1 MFSVDFFQLDDG
13 TKPVAEFIKSL
24 DVKLR
29 ALVANDLYK
38 LQILGNEAKYPLSK
52 PLGDGI
58 FECRTKGEDRIA
70 RVLYFFDEGKIIIAT
85 NGFVKKTQKTPKSE
99 IDLAKARRKIY
110 FERKGKE
117 A

>member
-52 PLGDGI
+52 PLGD
-58 FECRTKGEDRIA
+58 
-70 RVLYFFDEGKIIIAT
+70 
-85 NGFVKKTQKTPKSE
+85 
-99 IDLAKARRKIY
+99 
-110 FERKGKE
+110 
-117 A
+117 